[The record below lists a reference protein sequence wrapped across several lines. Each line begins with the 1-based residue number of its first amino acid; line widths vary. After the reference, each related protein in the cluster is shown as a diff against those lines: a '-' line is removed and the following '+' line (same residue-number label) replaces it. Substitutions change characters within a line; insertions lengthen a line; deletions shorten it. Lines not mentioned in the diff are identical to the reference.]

1 MTYPVPTKYTSIKV
15 HHYVGYHLATNDLM
29 KYQAISGTT
38 PEQSRKVKMDDINTC
53 IELFDEALKET
64 IASFKPIVTLGAKDY
79 GLIPDF
85 KQITAAEYVDLL
97 EFTKP
102 NNIFENLAK
111 ALCILYRPVSS
122 KLGDKY
128 DIEQYAPKHMDNEID
143 MLMMPMDVVNGALV
157 FFSIVANDLS
167 NSTLTYLENQAQ
179 ELMTMVEEL
188 KQQE

>member
-1 MTYPVPTKYTSIKV
+1 V
-15 HHYVGYHLATNDLM
+15 
-29 KYQAISGTT
+29 
-38 PEQSRKVKMDDINTC
+38 
-53 IELFDEALKET
+53 
-64 IASFKPIVTLGAKDY
+64 FKPIVTLGAKDY
-79 GLIPDF
+79 GLIPNF

-122 KLGDKY
+122 KMGDKY
-128 DIEQYAPKHMDNEID
+128 DIEEYAPKHMDNEID
-143 MLMMPMDVVNGALV
+143 MLMMPMDIVNGALV

-167 NSTLTYLENQAQ
+167 SCTLTFLEEKAK
-179 ELMTMVEEL
+179 ELKTMVEEL